1 MFLPDIDF
9 QCITK
14 LKKEIS
20 NKNNNALFNKTTII
34 NYESQCLY
42 FSF

>member
-9 QCITK
+9 QNITK
-14 LKKEIS
+14 LEKEIL
-20 NKNNNALFNKTTII
+20 NNNNALFKTTII